1 MGIFSRK
8 SSSSEGHRPTDRE
21 IKDAAEAFRR
31 DEHEPGD
38 RLVRESG
45 RYETETKFRIF
56 NELNR

>member
-8 SSSSEGHRPTDRE
+8 SSSEGHRPTDQE
-21 IKDAAEAFRR
+21 IKDAADAFRNGK
-31 DEHEPGD
+31 PKPSD

-56 NELNR
+56 NELDR